1 MKVVKQTPT
10 KLIIQ
15 NSSIWDGLVLISPFI
30 IIGLLQIILAS
41 NWIGGGIFLLFSLC
55 LLDGAI
61 SEIYIFDKTLGKMTV
76 KRRGLS
82 LNHVTERSIRDI
94 CAVELAEIE
103 DGEGNY
109 SYYVELL
116 MLGCDRICLRSNSV
130 TEQCQMADLIRS
142 YVSTCDRSH
151 STEAISLPSKCTRGI
166 VK

>member
-1 MKVVKQTPT
+1 MNILKQTPT
-10 KLIIQ
+10 QLIIQ
-15 NSSIWDGLVLISPFI
+15 TSRTWDGLLLIFPFI
-30 IIGLLQIILAS
+30 AMGLLQIIFAG

-76 KRRGLS
+76 KRRGLW
-82 LNHVTERSIRDI
+82 LNDVTERSIRDI
-94 CAVELAEIE
+94 CAVELDEIE

-142 YVSTCDRSH
+142 YVSTSYDSI
-151 STEAISLPSKCTRGI
+151 EAISLPSKCTGGL

>member
-1 MKVVKQTPT
+1 MNVLKQTPT
-10 KLIIQ
+10 QLTIQ
-15 NSSIWDGLVLISPFI
+15 TSRAWDGLLLISPFI
-30 IIGLLQIILAS
+30 AMGLLLIILAC

-82 LNHVTERSIRDI
+82 LNHVAERSIRDI
-94 CAVELAEIE
+94 CAVELEEIG

-142 YVSTCDRSH
+142 YVSTSYDD
-151 STEAISLPSKCTRGI
+151 STEAISWPSKCTGGL

>member
-1 MKVVKQTPT
+1 MKILKQTPT
-10 KLIIQ
+10 ELTIQ
-15 NSSIWDGLVLISPFI
+15 TSRIWNVLLLISPFLAL
-30 IIGLLQIILAS
+30 GLLQIILAC

-76 KRRGLS
+76 KRRGLW
-82 LNHVTERSIRDI
+82 LNDVTERSIRDI
-94 CAVELAEIE
+94 CAVELDEIE

-116 MLGCDRICLRSNSV
+116 ILGCDRICLRSNSV

-142 YVSTCDRSH
+142 YVSTRYD
-151 STEAISLPSKCTRGI
+151 STEAISLPSKCTGGL

>member
-1 MKVVKQTPT
+1 MKVLKQTPT
-10 KLIIQ
+10 QLTIQ
-15 NSSIWDGLVLISPFI
+15 TSKIWDGLLLISPFI
-30 IIGLLQIILAS
+30 AMGFLQIILVG

-61 SEIYIFDKTLGKMTV
+61 PEIYIFDKILGKMTV
-76 KRRGLS
+76 QRRGLS

-94 CAVELAEIE
+94 CAVELEEIE

-142 YVSTCDRSH
+142 YVSTSYD
-151 STEAISLPSKCTRGI
+151 STEAISLPSKCTGGL